1 MATLIERVRAVV
13 RAFVLGSAVVEV
25 AEQSFGHDPSTFS
38 PPEYGD
44 YIATSNGVYACVR
57 LRSSLLASLPIRQ
70 YRVRANGDRTA
81 VAASPVLGL
90 LSKVNPFWTFQRL
103 VEMTE
108 MSLCLWGSAYWFVER
123 GKSGTMAPSEIWWGQ
138 PDRVRV
144 LPHPTKYISGF
155 LYDGPGG
162 AEIPF
167 SASEVIWLRYPN
179 PVDEYAGLA
188 PLSAARLAAD
198 YSSAAMKSNRNLFT
212 NGIQA
217 GGMVFPKAGTMLS
230 PEQAQEIEIGLQRR
244 FQGVDRAHRWGVFR
258 AELEMKPLG
267 MSPRDAEFVAGLRLA
282 LEDIARAYAVP
293 LDLIGGQR
301 TYENVSAAMRAVWT
315 NCLQPEARFVATELT
330 EQLLP
335 MFGAQADVLEFDT
348 DGVEELQ
355 ESRGLAWTRAREQI
369 EVGVMTRNEWR
380 QEQGKKTVPWGDAWW
395 ASQTLVPIMDAE
407 PPEPPAPPEPVV
419 PPAAPTPDANA
430 LLDAEDPA
438 PRQATPAHRRIAYG
452 TAQHVQRWQRFT
464 EASAPWEKRFTSEMR
479 GLFDRQQASILAHVT
494 GRGARQLD
502 PSNPFDRARWIR
514 EFRQAVRT
522 LLRDVAQEGGQMALD
537 DVRDAMEFAIEFNL
551 SAPAVIRFLEERA
564 QRFAV
569 QVNET
574 TWEALKASL
583 SEGMQAGET
592 IEGLAQRVE
601 EIMTERRSSSET
613 IARTEVIGAMNGGSL
628 EGWSQ
633 SGVVVGKSWLA
644 ALDDLVRDTHRAAHG
659 QVVGIDD
666 NFSVGDGHGPH
677 PGAIGIAAEDINCRC
692 SMVPVLDVEG
702 LP

>member
-1 MATLIERVRAVV
+1 MATLIERVRAAA
-13 RAFVLGSAVVEV
+13 RAFVLGPAVVEV
-25 AEQSFGHDPSTFS
+25 AEQAFGHDPGTFS

-44 YIATSNGVYACVR
+44 YIATSNGVYACAK
-57 LRSSLLASLPIRQ
+57 LRASLLASLPIRQ

-103 VEMTE
+103 IEMTE

-123 GKSGTMAPSEIWWGQ
+123 GKSGTMAPAEIWWGR

-162 AEIPF
+162 AELPF

-188 PLSAARLAAD
+188 PLAAARLAAD
-198 YSSAAMKSNRNLFT
+198 YASAAMLSNRSLFT

-217 GGMVFPKAGTMLS
+217 GGMIFPKAGTMLS
-230 PEQAQEIEIGLQRR
+230 PEQAHEIEIGLRRR
-244 FQGVDRAHRWGVFR
+244 FQGVDHAHRWGVFR

-267 MSPRDAEFVAGLRLA
+267 MTPRDAEFVAGLRLA
-282 LEDIARAYAVP
+282 LEDIARAYGVP

-301 TYENVSAAMRAVWT
+301 TYENVAAAMRAVWT
-315 NCLQPEARFVATELT
+315 NCLQPEARFIATELT

-335 MFGAQADVLEFDT
+335 MFGVQADVLELDT

-355 ESRGLAWTRAREQI
+355 ESRGLAWTREREQI

-380 QEQGKKTVPWGDAWW
+380 NEQGLATVPWGDAWW
-395 ASQTLVPIMDAE
+395 ASSTLMPITDAE
-407 PPEPPAPPEPVV
+407 PPPAPEPVV
-419 PPAAPTPDANA
+419 SSAAPDANA
-430 LLDAEDPA
+430 LLDAEDSTA
-438 PRQATPAHRRIAYG
+438 RQATPAHRRIGYG
-452 TAQHVQRWQRFT
+452 TAQHVQRWRRFT
-464 EASAPWEKRFTSEMR
+464 EAIAPWEKRFAGEMR

-494 GRGARQLD
+494 GRGVRQLD

-514 EFRQAVRT
+514 EFRRAVRT
-522 LLRDVAQEGGQMALD
+522 LLRDVAQAGGQMALD
-537 DVRDAMEFAIEFNL
+537 DVRDAMEIAIEFNL

-569 QVNET
+569 QVSET
-574 TWEALKASL
+574 TWEALRASL

-601 EIMTERRSSSET
+601 EIMTERRSSAET

-628 EGWSQ
+628 EGWRQ
-633 SGVVVGKSWLA
+633 SGVVTQKSWLA
-644 ALDDLVRDTHRAAHG
+644 ALDDLVRATHRTAHG

-666 NFSVGDGHGPH
+666 DFSVGDGHGQH
-677 PGAIGIAAEDINCRC
+677 PGAIGLAAEDINCRC
-692 SMVPVLDVEG
+692 SMVPVLDVEE
-702 LP
+702 LLS

>member
-1 MATLIERVRAVV
+1 MATLIERVRAAV

-25 AEQSFGHDPSTFS
+25 AEQAFGHDPGTFS

-44 YIATSNGVYACVR
+44 YIATSNGVYACVK
-57 LRSSLLASLPIRQ
+57 LRSSLLASRPIRQ
-70 YRVRANGDRTA
+70 YRVRANGDRTEIT
-81 VAASPVLGL
+81 ASPVLGL
-90 LSKVNPFWTFQRL
+90 LSKVNSFWTFQRL
-103 VEMTE
+103 LEMTE
-108 MSLCLWGSAYWFVER
+108 MSLCLWGSAYWFIER
-123 GKSGTMAPSEIWWGQ
+123 GQTGTMAPAEIWWGR

-155 LYDGPGG
+155 VYDGPNGS
-162 AEIPF
+162 EIPF
-167 SASEVIWLRYPN
+167 LPSEVIWLRYPN

-198 YSSAAMKSNRNLFT
+198 YSSSAMKSNRNLFI
-212 NGIQA
+212 NGIQS
-217 GGMVFPKAGTMLS
+217 GGMVFPKSGTILT
-230 PEQAQEIEIGLQRR
+230 PEQAIEIETGLQRR

-258 AELEMKPLG
+258 AELDMKPLG
-267 MSPRDAEFVAGLRLA
+267 LSPRDAEFVAGLRLA
-282 LEDIARAYAVP
+282 LEDIARSYAVP
-293 LDLIGGQR
+293 IDLIGGQR
-301 TYENVSAAMRAVWT
+301 TYENVSAAMRAMWT
-315 NCLQPEARFVATELT
+315 NCVQPEARFIATELT

-335 MFGAQADVLEFDT
+335 MFGAQADVLEFDF
-348 DGVEELQ
+348 DDVEELQ
-355 ESRGLAWTRAREQI
+355 ESKSLAWTREREQI
-369 EVGVMTRNEWR
+369 EVGVITRNEWR
-380 QEQGKKTVPWGDAWW
+380 NEQGMKSLPWGDAWW
-395 ASQTLVPIMDAE
+395 ASQTLAPITDAE
-407 PPEPPAPPEPVV
+407 PPAAPEPVV
-419 PPAAPTPDANA
+419 PPAASTSDANA
-430 LLDAEDPA
+430 LLGSEDVA
-438 PRQATPAHRRIAYG
+438 PRQAAPTHQRIGYG

-464 EASAPWEKRFTSEMR
+464 EESAPWEKRFAGEMR
-479 GLFDRQQASILAHVT
+479 GLFDRQQASILAHVA
-494 GRGARQLD
+494 GRGVRQLD

-522 LLRDVAQEGGQMALD
+522 LLRDVAQAGGQMALD
-537 DVRDAMEFAIEFNL
+537 DLRDAMEVAIEFNL

-574 TWEALKASL
+574 TWQALKASL
-583 SEGMQAGET
+583 SDGIQAGET

-601 EIMTERRSSSET
+601 QIMTERRSSSET
-613 IARTEVIGAMNGGSL
+613 IARTEVIGALNGGSL
-628 EGWSQ
+628 EGWRQ